1 MMLPILFGAGV
12 GAGLTLVVYGLRPPK
27 PSLAADMAA
36 QRAAAAPAR
45 ILTEE
50 DGGWAARIGAPLARL
65 LEGTRLP
72 GPKVA
77 RNLTVL
83 ERPVA
88 AHLAEKCAGALAGLL
103 VPGVLALALT
113 AAGIRLPFIA
123 ALWFALACAGA
134 AFLVPD
140 HEVKSKAAVR
150 RLEVRHALS
159 AFLDL
164 TVVTLSGGAGV
175 ESALTQAADT
185 GEGWAMIQI
194 RRAITAA
201 ETLRVPAAETLGQL
215 GEELDVPALG
225 ELSASLALA
234 GSEGARVRA
243 SLAAKAAS
251 LRAHALSD
259 ADAASQSA
267 TERLSLPTMVMVLG
281 FLCFLGYPAM
291 AHIASAM

>member
-1 MMLPILFGAGV
+1 MIAPILFGAGV
-12 GAGLTLVVYGLRPPK
+12 GAGLTLIVYGLRPPK

-36 QRAAAAPAR
+36 QRALPAPVR
-45 ILTEE
+45 ILSES
-50 DGGWAARIGAPLARL
+50 DGGWAARIGSPLARL

-77 RNLTVL
+77 RNLAVL
-83 ERPVA
+83 ERPVT

-103 VPGVLALALT
+103 VPSVFTLALA
-113 AAGIRLPFIA
+113 AAGIHLPWIA
-123 ALWFALACAGA
+123 ALWCALVCAGA

-140 HEVKSKAAVR
+140 HEVKTKALAR
-150 RLEVRHALS
+150 RIEVRHALS

-175 ESALTQAADT
+175 ESALTQAAET
-185 GEGWAMIQI
+185 GEGWAMTQI

-201 ETLRVPAAETLGQL
+201 ETMRMPAAETLRQL
-215 GEELDVPALG
+215 GEELDVPVLG

-251 LRAHALSD
+251 LRAHALSE

-291 AHIASAM
+291 AHIAAAM

>member
-1 MMLPILFGAGV
+1 MILPLLLGAGV
-12 GAGLTLVVYGLRPPK
+12 GAGLTLIVYGLRPPK
-27 PSLAADMAA
+27 PSLAADMAS
-36 QRAAAAPAR
+36 QRAVAGPAR
-45 ILTEE
+45 ILTQA
-50 DGGWAARIGAPLARL
+50 DGGWAARFGSPLARL
-65 LEGTRLP
+65 LEGTSLP
-72 GPKVA
+72 GVKVTRDLA
-77 RNLTVL
+77 VL
-83 ERPVA
+83 ERSVA

-103 VPGVLALALT
+103 VPSVFTLVLT
-113 AAGIRLPFIA
+113 VAGIRLPWIA
-123 ALWFALACAGA
+123 ALWFALVCAGA

-140 HEVKSKAAVR
+140 YDVKAKAQTR
-150 RLEVRHALS
+150 RVEVRHALS

-185 GEGWAMIQI
+185 GEGWAMTQI

-225 ELSASLALA
+225 ELSASLTLA
-234 GSEGARVRA
+234 GTEGARVRA

-251 LRAHALSD
+251 LRAHALSE

-267 TERLSLPTMVMVLG
+267 TERLSLPTMLMVLG

-291 AHIASAM
+291 AHIAAAM